1 MKRRMARHTVRA
13 RFLKRAELSMFK
25 KVLVG
30 VDGRDGGRDA
40 LALAQDLGGP
50 RARYVL
56 ANVVSAWISGRV
68 GAFWLTAAR
77 RYAQTLLE
85 EERHH
90 VQIATNTVVACDPS
104 PGRALHDLAL
114 SEHADLIV
122 VGAGHR
128 RNLPRVL
135 LGDDALGTLD
145 RSPCA
150 VAVAP
155 TGYRQHPDGWLT
167 IGVGDDGSALGDR
180 ALEVACELS
189 HVHHTAVRALS
200 IVGPES
206 LSYQEL
212 MVADWSPI
220 ADRMEERLQ
229 ARLSAWPGVEAE
241 VLCGDAVDLLVE
253 LSEEVDLLVVA
264 TPGQARIK
272 RMLNGS
278 TAHRLATAVRCPLL
292 IMAPTLSAGPI
303 SRARPFHDS
312 RALHAPTS

>member
-1 MKRRMARHTVRA
+1 
-13 RFLKRAELSMFK
+13 MFK
-25 KVLVG
+25 NVLVG

-40 LALAQDLGGP
+40 LALAQDIGGP
-50 RARYVL
+50 RARYLL
-56 ANVVSAWISGRV
+56 ANVVSGWISGRA

-85 EERHH
+85 EERQYA
-90 VQIATNTVVACDPS
+90 QIPTSTVIACDRS

-128 RNLPRVL
+128 RTLPRVL

-155 TGYRQHPDGWLT
+155 RSYRQHPNRWRT
-167 IGVGDDGSALGDR
+167 IGVGDDGSVLGDS

-189 HVHHTAVRALS
+189 DVHHASVRALS

-206 LSYQEL
+206 LSYKEL
-212 MVADWSPI
+212 VLDDWSPI
-220 ADRMEERLQ
+220 ADGVEQRRR
-229 ARLSAWPGVEAE
+229 ARLTAWPGVQGE
-241 VLCGDAVDLLVE
+241 VLRGDAVELLTDL
-253 LSEEVDLLVVA
+253 SDEVDLLVVA
-264 TPGQARIK
+264 TRGQGAIK

-292 IMAPTLSAGPI
+292 ILSPTLSAATPAP
-303 SRARPFHDS
+303 ARPFQGP
-312 RALHAPTS
+312 RPLHAPTS

>member
-1 MKRRMARHTVRA
+1 
-13 RFLKRAELSMFK
+13 MFK
-25 KVLVG
+25 NVLVG

-40 LALAQDLGGP
+40 LALAQDIGGP

-56 ANVVSAWISGRV
+56 ANVVCGWISGRA
-68 GAFWLTAAR
+68 GAFWLAAAR

-85 EERHH
+85 EEERHH
-90 VQIATNTVVACDPS
+90 ALIATSTVVACDSS

-145 RSPCA
+145 RSPCTI
-150 VAVAP
+150 AVAP
-155 TGYRQHPDGWLT
+155 SGYQQHPDRWRT

-189 HVHHTAVRALS
+189 QVHHASVRALS

-206 LSYQEL
+206 LSYKEL
-212 MVADWSPI
+212 MLDDWSPV
-220 ADRMEERLQ
+220 ADRVEERLR
-229 ARLSAWPGVEAE
+229 ARLAAWPGVEAE
-241 VLCGDAVDLLVE
+241 VLRGDAVELLTE
-253 LSEEVDLLVVA
+253 LSDEVDLLVVA
-264 TPGQARIK
+264 TRAQGAIK
-272 RMLNGS
+272 RMLNSS
-278 TAHRLATAVRCPLL
+278 TAHRLAAAAHCPLL
-292 IMAPTLSAGPI
+292 ILSPTSSPAAVSSAGAFQDP
-303 SRARPFHDS
+303 
-312 RALHAPTS
+312 RALQAPTS